1 MNLENWK
8 HLTELKLISQ
18 KLKDDENKN
27 NQVLVIDSEYKIRD
41 DEDYDSEEM
50 KELIKRKRII
60 GTRATAKRKAEKQK
74 SKRED
79 DDTIED
85 ELEFTRL
92 NAEFNNIADYIQTH
106 EEFMF
111 NIFGHRDDA
120 DIFNWKD
127 FRKRQQSDNILA
139 LAIKLFKIEDK
150 SQWDKSDID
159 LLKKWDKKL
168 YKKLK
173 YNLIC
178 IELNMLCVYDYDPIL
193 KKTVTKIVIPFNL
206 RGKLMDY
213 VHHNLLLH
221 HFSYKLTLN
230 KLIQHY

>member
-1 MNLENWK
+1 
-8 HLTELKLISQ
+8 
-18 KLKDDENKN
+18 
-27 NQVLVIDSEYKIRD
+27 
-41 DEDYDSEEM
+41 M

-60 GTRATAKRKAEKQK
+60 GTRATTRRKAEKQK

-92 NAEFNNIADYIQTH
+92 NAEFNNITDYIQTH

-173 YNLIC
+173 YNLVC

-193 KKTVTKIVIPFNL
+193 KKTVTKVVIPFNL

-213 VHHNLLLH
+213 VHHNLLVNIILVI
-221 HFSYKLTLN
+221 N
-230 KLIQHY
+230 